1 MYIDS
6 FLNYI
11 NHKKLLKKKD
21 NHMKDEKFK
30 PDFETETCLFVEMKQ
45 RVVVNVELIE
55 SVRIQQY

>member
-1 MYIDS
+1 
-6 FLNYI
+6 
-11 NHKKLLKKKD
+11 
-21 NHMKDEKFK
+21 MKDEKFK